1 MTRGDI
7 YNDKNF
13 QYLIIQHEIISC
25 KKISFFKEKRK
36 YFDYEK
42 KRIYGYLRVNNTYA
56 VLGFLDG
63 RASIFVSKLS

>member
-1 MTRGDI
+1 VTRGDV

-42 KRIYGYLRVNNTYA
+42 SGFTVA
-56 VLGFLDG
+56 VLY
-63 RASIFVSKLS
+63 SIFCCIDAMMLELSTEV

>member
-1 MTRGDI
+1 MTRVDI

-13 QYLIIQHEIISC
+13 QYLIIQHDIISC

-42 KRIYGYLRVNNTYA
+42 KRIYG
-56 VLGFLDG
+56 
-63 RASIFVSKLS
+63 SITLCM